1 MPSSRRR
8 IATAA
13 AGAALLVPVLLGCGA
28 LEKAADC
35 VRTADAIADSVAELQ
50 RTVDGAAEDPGQ
62 AAEALDRID
71 KNVDDIQKDTG
82 DADVKKAVEHL
93 DTAVG
98 NVRGALE
105 KGDQAPDI
113 SPVVDAAGELT
124 KVCTS

>member
-1 MPSSRRR
+1 MPTSRRL
-8 IATAA
+8 ATAT
-13 AGAALLVPVLLGCGA
+13 AGAALLVPLLLGCGA

-35 VRTADAIADSVAELQ
+35 VRTADAIADSVADLQ
-50 RTVDGAAEDPGQ
+50 RAVDGAAEDPQQ

-82 DADVKKAVEHL
+82 DADVKKAVDHL

-98 NVRGALE
+98 NVRGSLE
-105 KGDQAPDI
+105 KGDDVPDI

>member
-1 MPSSRRR
+1 MPTSLRLAA
-8 IATAA
+8 AT
-13 AGAALLVPVLLGCGA
+13 AGAALLVPLLLGCGA

-35 VRTADAIADSVAELQ
+35 VRTADAIADSVADLQ
-50 RTVDGAAEDPGQ
+50 RAADGAAEDPQQ

-71 KNVDDIQKDTG
+71 KNVDDIQKETG

-98 NVRGALE
+98 NVRASLE
-105 KGDQAPDI
+105 KGDQVPDI

-124 KVCTS
+124 KVCTP

>member
-1 MPSSRRR
+1 MPTSRRL
-8 IATAA
+8 ATATT
-13 AGAALLVPVLLGCGA
+13 GAALLVPFLLGCGA

-35 VRTADAIADSVAELQ
+35 VRTADAIAESVVDLQ
-50 RTVDGAAEDPGQ
+50 RAFDGATEEPGQ

-71 KNVDDIQKDTG
+71 KSVDAVQKETG

-98 NVRGALE
+98 NVRDSIE
-105 KGDQAPDI
+105 KGDEVPDI

-124 KVCTS
+124 KVCTP